1 MRTKKLILLL
11 LFVLALLGSTATYF
25 VGVNARSD
33 FDPESQDVT
42 VIKAYVCKS
51 SAQAMFINWT
61 QDKDNKIIGQL
72 QITTNTKEG
81 LTTSKHRFNGIID
94 GNQVSLSFTGSAWTE
109 GGKVYTGKLEGTNTL
124 VLLWPST
131 NGTIDSLYFDT
142 GNVQDFNNAV
152 QDLNQVQAQMQSDK
166 ADETRKQSILN
177 NFSYCT

>member
-81 LTTSKHRFNGIID
+81 L
-94 GNQVSLSFTGSAWTE
+94 VSLSFTGSAWTK